1 MPLTVLSIAFPF
13 APVGPGAVGGS
24 EQVLSDID
32 AALVSAGHR
41 SVVVACE
48 GSETR
53 GELYP
58 VPLSINERLDDEAR
72 RRCREQFQAT
82 IDRVLRSN
90 DIDVIHMHGMDFDQY
105 SLSPNIPVVVTL
117 HMPIDWYERNMWDRF
132 PGRVQFVCVSESQRQ
147 TCPQSLRED
156 VTVVLNGVELPAFD
170 DAGPK
175 QDYAIALGRICPE
188 KNFHEALEAGT
199 LAKTRV
205 LLGGQVFPYEEHQRY
220 FNEKIQPLLAVDGKD
235 VKHEFLGPI
244 GAARRQQLLA
254 QARCL
259 LHPTLAP
266 ETSSLVAME
275 ALAAGTPV
283 IAYRSGALTEIV
295 EDGVTGLLVNGVEEM
310 AEAIRRVDAI
320 SPAACRSA
328 AERRFSVRNMVRG
341 YFDLYEQMKRQ
352 NSPEPAYA

>member
-1 MPLTVLSIAFPF
+1 MPLTVLSVAFPF

-41 SVVVACE
+41 SLVVACE

-53 GELYP
+53 GELYA
-58 VPLSINERLDDEAR
+58 VPLPIAERLCEEAK

-90 DIDVIHMHGMDFDQY
+90 EIDVIHMHGMDFDQY
-105 SLSPNIPVVVTL
+105 SLSSSIPVVVTL
-117 HMPIDWYERNMWDRF
+117 HMPIDWYEPNVWDLF
-132 PGRVQFVCVSESQRQ
+132 LGRVQFVCVSEPQRQ
-147 TCPQSLRED
+147 TCPPSLRD
-156 VTVVLNGVELPAFD
+156 NVTVVLNGVELPAFD
-170 DAGPK
+170 PAGAK

-205 LLGGQVFPYEEHQRY
+205 VLGGQVFPYEEHQRY
-220 FNEKIQPLLAVDGKD
+220 FNEKIQPLLAADAKD
-235 VKHEFLGPI
+235 VRHEFLGRI
-244 GAARRQQLLA
+244 DAARRQHLLVH
-254 QARCL
+254 ARCL

-283 IAYRSGALTEIV
+283 IAYRSGALTEII

-310 AEAIRRVDAI
+310 AAAIRHIDAI

-328 AERRFSVRNMVRG
+328 AERRFSVRNMVHG
-341 YFDLYEQMKRQ
+341 YFDLYEQMTRQ
-352 NSPEPAYA
+352 NTPEAAYA